1 MLIFNDIIIKTEKI
15 FIGGFD
21 MRKKVIILETPH
33 VNACTW
39 NTWTRST
46 DLEDIMFSWQEYK
59 QEHLN
64 LPIDLFFEFWRG
76 SDIFWDF
83 DQGSYYTFTMEELLN
98 VKQKIDEL
106 INSNQLF
113 GLILPN
119 RLTREEMEKEKP
131 FYLNMKGPSFIELY
145 QYFYKKIPTFFV
157 NQTSDCC
164 WKFLDDEHFEEIREI
179 WEIFYYYVSQNYL
192 PDESCWI
199 QIDRIDGYRYP
210 FMMKNF
216 FDCCLNYF
224 FKMQEEK
231 LGLALIKKD

>member
-1 MLIFNDIIIKTEKI
+1 
-15 FIGGFD
+15 

-33 VNACTW
+33 VNIW
-39 NTWTRST
+39 DSN
-46 DLEDIMFSWQEYK
+46 LKMNKYELKDIMFSWQEYK

-113 GLILPN
+113 GLILSN
-119 RLTREEMEKEKP
+119 RLTREEMEKEKH
-131 FYLNMKGPSFIELY
+131 FYLNMKGSSFIELY

-164 WKFLDDEHFEEIREI
+164 WKYLNDEHFEEIREI
-179 WEIFYYYVSQNYL
+179 WEIFNYYVSQNYL
-192 PDESCWI
+192 SDEDWT
-199 QIDRIDGYRYP
+199 QIARIDGYGYP
-210 FMMKNF
+210 FMMKAF
-216 FDCCLNYF
+216 FNCCLNHF
-224 FKMQEEK
+224 FKMQKEK
-231 LGLALIKKD
+231 LELSLIKKD